1 MVWWWQSLNKTS
13 KTNYKLTEGWRG
25 ISTYKTIQKIYF
37 LPAVTFS
44 DLRSCLRSPPSPGGL
59 SFAVG
64 KPDSGASVDP
74 VVVQVCTEL
83 CSASRP
89 AMQTR
94 TFVVLHCLLLLLPR
108 LSRAQDFFWLGND
121 GVFGGTAKA
130 SSEPDISLNQRNNN
144 LDNNNNNNNNENNNV
159 IQNDSTNEDNKDI
172 DDGADMDD
180 NNSMKE
186 EDNNSGADRVDV
198 SKANAGAGRP
208 LGCDGGKNCRKNV
221 LRNNQTRQQ
230 QRNRNQP
237 GNYYSPKVCKP

>member
-1 MVWWWQSLNKTS
+1 M
-13 KTNYKLTEGWRG
+13 
-25 ISTYKTIQKIYF
+25 
-37 LPAVTFS
+37 
-44 DLRSCLRSPPSPGGL
+44 
-59 SFAVG
+59 
-64 KPDSGASVDP
+64 
-74 VVVQVCTEL
+74 VVQVCTEL

-94 TFVVLHCLLLLLPR
+94 TFVVLHCLLLLLLPR

-121 GVFGGTAKA
+121 GVFGGTAKP
-130 SSEPDISLNQRNNN
+130 SSGPDISLNQRNNN
-144 LDNNNNNNNNENNNV
+144 LDNNNNNNNENNNV
-159 IQNDSTNEDNKDI
+159 IQNDNTNEDNKDI
-172 DDGADMDD
+172 DDGADKDD

-186 EDNNSGADRVDV
+186 EDNKSGADRVDV

-237 GNYYSPKVCKP
+237 GNYYSLQTIIVKTIKYFTSLAAESVPG